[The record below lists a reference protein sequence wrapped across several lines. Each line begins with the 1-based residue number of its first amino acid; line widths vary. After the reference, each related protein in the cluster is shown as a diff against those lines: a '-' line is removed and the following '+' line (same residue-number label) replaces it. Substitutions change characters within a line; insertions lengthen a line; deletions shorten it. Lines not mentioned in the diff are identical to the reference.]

1 MSLPLDGVKVLDL
14 TRYLSGPYCTMIL
27 GDLGADVTK
36 IERFPNGDDVR
47 RLGPH
52 INGESYCFASVNRHK
67 KSLALDLKSERGRE
81 IVGEL
86 VDEADIVVENFRPG
100 AAARLGLDYA
110 TLSERNPAL
119 VYASISGFG
128 QTGPYTHRAGF
139 DIIAQGVSGLMRMT
153 GQPDSGPT
161 KVGFAV
167 NDIAAGVTAAIG
179 VLGAYVHRLNTG
191 EGQHVD
197 VSLVDSALAWTVWE
211 SAAFFGAGEVPQPE
225 GSRHRRS
232 APYQAYRTKDGYV
245 TVGAN
250 TDRLW
255 RRFCEQVAEKPEW
268 LEDPRYAALLTRL
281 DHLDEL
287 EADIEAVFTERTT
300 QEWIDRLDAA
310 GVPGG
315 PVYTYDET
323 FSDPH
328 IQAREMVLDMEHPVI
343 GPMRSLGFPIK
354 YSGTPL
360 SIRQVAPTV
369 GQHTTDVLQRL
380 GYSPE
385 DIAALAEAGVVQD
398 GSDVAGV

>member
-1 MSLPLDGVKVLDL
+1 MKLPLDNVKVLDL

-36 IERFPNGDDVR
+36 IERFPKGDDVR

-67 KSLALDLKSERGRE
+67 QSLALDLKSDRGRE
-81 IVGEL
+81 IVLEL

-100 AAARLGLDYA
+100 AAARLGLDYE
-110 TLSERNPAL
+110 TLSAIKPEL

-153 GQPDSGPT
+153 GQPDGEPT

-167 NDIAAGVTAAIG
+167 NDISAGITAAVGI
-179 VLGAYVHRLNTG
+179 LGAHIHRLNTG
-191 EGQHVD
+191 EGQHID
-197 VSLVDSALAWTVWE
+197 VSLVDAALAWTVWE
-211 SAAFFGAGEVPQPE
+211 SAAYFGSGELPQPT

-232 APYQAYRTKDGYV
+232 APYQTYRTQDGYV

-255 RRFCEQVAEKPEW
+255 QNFCVQVAGKPEW
-268 LEDPRYAALLTRL
+268 LDDPRYAELLTRL

-287 EADIEAVFTERTT
+287 QDDIEAVFATATTE
-300 QEWIDRLDAA
+300 EWIRRLDDA

-315 PVYTYDET
+315 PVYTYDQT
-323 FSDPH
+323 LSDPH
-328 IQAREMVLDMEHPVI
+328 VQAREMVLEMDHPVI

-360 SIRQVAPTV
+360 SIRQVAPTI
-369 GQHTTDVLQRL
+369 GQHTSDVLQRL
-380 GYSPE
+380 GYSQE
-385 DIAALAEAGVVQD
+385 QIDELADAGVVQD
-398 GSDVAGV
+398 GGQPE